1 MRMPIRL
8 ALRCAFVAT
17 VVVTGAAVGGAA
29 SAEPAASTTQVPA
42 RHSIAP
48 AAQVSAAR
56 YWTKAR
62 MESATGLG
70 SAAKN
75 TKNTKS
81 TKSATAIPN
90 PVYFNGVPTVGALF
104 FTTGGKAHFCTA
116 SVVDSP
122 VGDII
127 LTAAH
132 CVYSTSY
139 TTNIAYVPEWHE
151 GVSPF
156 GTWPVTSI
164 TVASGWIADQNQ
176 NLDFAFLTVAPAS
189 GGWVPIQALTGGLL
203 LGTNLPYN
211 EHIHV
216 IGYNDTD
223 DQPLLCNTTS
233 SEFEPTQIE
242 FYCNNYW
249 DGTSGGP
256 WIVNYN
262 AKTGTG
268 IVIGDIGGYEQGGDY
283 PYLSYSVYYSST
295 IRQLYIQAITSV
307 ANLAVAGEG
316 EPAARCL
323 VADQCIESGGLP
335 LFGEGRG

>member
-1 MRMPIRL
+1 MRMSIRPV
-8 ALRCAFVAT
+8 LRGAFVVT
-17 VVVTGAAVGGAA
+17 VIAATGAATGVA
-29 SAEPAASTTQVPA
+29 SAATTTQVPA
-42 RHSIAP
+42 THSVAA

-70 SAAKN
+70 SAP
-75 TKNTKS
+75 TS
-81 TKSATAIPN
+81 TSKAATIPN

-104 FTTGGKAHFCTA
+104 FTTGGDAHFCTA

-122 VGDII
+122 AGDII

-132 CVYSTSY
+132 CVYGTSY
-139 TTNIAYVPEWHE
+139 ATNIAYVPEWHG
-151 GVSPF
+151 GVSPY

-164 TVASGWIADQNQ
+164 TVASGWISDQNQ
-176 NLDFAFLTVAPAS
+176 NLDFAFLTVAPPV
-189 GGWVPIQALTGGLL
+189 GQWRPIQRVTGGLL
-203 LGTNLPYN
+203 LGINLPYN
-211 EHIHV
+211 ERIHV

-223 DQPLLCNTTS
+223 DQPIVCNTTS
-233 SEFEPTQIE
+233 SKFEPTQIE

-262 AKTGTG
+262 ARTGTG

-283 PYLSYSVYYSST
+283 PYESYSVYYSWS
-295 IRQLYIQAITSV
+295 ILALYNQAIH
-307 ANLAVAGEG
+307 L
-316 EPAARCL
+316 R
-323 VADQCIESGGLP
+323 
-335 LFGEGRG
+335 

>member
-1 MRMPIRL
+1 MRMPIRP
-8 ALRCAFVAT
+8 ALRGAFIAAVVAAL
-17 VVVTGAAVGGAA
+17 GAATATGVA
-29 SAEPAASTTQVPA
+29 SAASTPPA
-42 RHSIAP
+42 SATHSVAA

-70 SAAKN
+70 AS
-75 TKNTKS
+75 TKNTSK
-81 TKSATAIPN
+81 AAAIPN

-104 FTTGGKAHFCTA
+104 FTTGTQAHFCTA

-122 VGDII
+122 EGDII

-132 CVYSTSY
+132 CVYGTSY
-139 TTNIAYVPEWHE
+139 ATNIAYVPEWHK
-151 GVSPF
+151 GVSPY

-164 TVASGWIADQNQ
+164 TVASGWISDQNQ
-176 NLDFAFLTVAPAS
+176 NLDFAFLTVNPPA
-189 GGWVPIQALTGGLL
+189 GQWKPIQRVTGGLL
-203 LGTNLPYN
+203 LGVNLPYN
-211 EHIHV
+211 ERIHV

-223 DQPLLCNTTS
+223 DQPLLCDTTS

-283 PYLSYSVYYSST
+283 PYLSYSVYYSSS
-295 IRQLYIQAITSV
+295 ILDLYLQAIHVPDPPAVNAAVPLCPHYARAASPTSV
-307 ANLAVAGEG
+307 S
-316 EPAARCL
+316 C
-323 VADQCIESGGLP
+323 
-335 LFGEGRG
+335 